1 MLNIAFIPDLCLIR
15 LTPLRLR
22 TRQMKKRLTHSS
34 KRPMTGDLHGYAT
47 DVPYLRDFKPPLAPA
62 WLDHVALVGGV
73 RAPERE
79 AGFAWCDLGCGQG
92 VTANI
97 LAATHP
103 RGSFHAIDA
112 MPSHIDH
119 ARRLAGEAAI
129 PNVSFHCVDFAA
141 ALDLDLPLFDY
152 IVAHGVY
159 TWVDAVNQRAL
170 LRFFDRRLKPGG
182 LVYVSYNAM
191 PGWARDLPF
200 QRLMRELARGSS
212 GDSATQVAAAL
223 EVVRALVAVEVP
235 ALTPSFIVGELE
247 QRPEDYTPAYLVHE
261 FMPGAWQ
268 PLYVTEVRTA
278 MQTIGLTPVGSA
290 TLIENHDPLVLSK
303 NACEMVSAIADD
315 NLRELVRD
323 FYLDQRFRCDVFAR
337 GNRLLDDEQRCDAL
351 LASTFALARPAPTIR
366 YSAAT
371 PAGLHPYNNPTARA
385 IVGTLADGPRSLAEV
400 ASILASPQDL
410 ATNVLLL
417 CAVGDAMP
425 IEPGRAPVEILNR
438 AIFRRLDGPEEI
450 RWLTLPCGTALDVDP
465 SLMRRLRDGEKI
477 DEDEF
482 PGWHGFLISHGL

>member
-1 MLNIAFIPDLCLIR
+1 MTRDLN
-15 LTPLRLR
+15 
-22 TRQMKKRLTHSS
+22 
-34 KRPMTGDLHGYAT
+34 GYAT
-47 DVPYLRDFKPPLAPA
+47 DIPYLRDFKPPLAPA
-62 WLDHVALVGGV
+62 WLDHVALVAGV
-73 RAPERE
+73 EPPARK

-103 RGSFHAIDA
+103 GGTFHAIDA
-112 MPSHIDH
+112 MPVHIDH
-119 ARRLAGEAAI
+119 ARRLADEAGI
-129 PNVSFHCVDFAA
+129 PNVAFHRVDFAA
-141 ALDLDLPLFDY
+141 AVDLDLPLFDY

-159 TWVDAVNQRAL
+159 SWVDIANQRAL
-170 LRFFDRRLKPGG
+170 RRFFDRRLKPGG

-200 QRLMRELARGSS
+200 QRLARELARSTS
-212 GDSATQVAAAL
+212 GDSAARVDAAL
-223 EVVRALVAVEVP
+223 EIIRALAAAEVP
-235 ALTPSFIVGELE
+235 ALTPSFIVSEIE

-268 PLYVTEVRTA
+268 PLYVTEVRA
-278 MQTIGLTPVGSA
+278 ALKTIGLAPVGSA
-290 TLIENHDPLVLSK
+290 TLIENLDSLVLSES
-303 NACEMVSAIADD
+303 AHEMLSAISDHD
-315 NLRELVRD
+315 VRELVRD

-337 GNRLLDDEQRCDAL
+337 DQRQLDGEQRCDAL
-351 LASTFALARPAPTIR
+351 LASTFALARPAAAIR

-371 PAGLHPYNNPTARA
+371 PAGFHPYNNPTARA
-385 IVGTLADGPRSLAEV
+385 IVGALADGPRSLAEV
-400 ASILASPQDL
+400 ATVLAPPQDL
-410 ATNVLLL
+410 ATNLVIL

-425 IEPGRAPVEILNR
+425 VEPGRAPVEALNR

-482 PGWHGFLISHGL
+482 PGWRGFLAAHGL